1 METQSCTSSKSHHQQ
16 SVKEKS
22 SCCKNLLLKN
32 KSKVQNLEKAEKSSL
47 SSNLIKA
54 SFPLYYQALALTPFH
69 LRQHDYVNPHPQR
82 EFLSPKNSI
91 YLLVQNF
98 RN

>member
-1 METQSCTSSKSHHQQ
+1 MEMQTCKSSNAEHKQ
-16 SVKEKS
+16 SVKKTDN
-22 SCCKNLLLKN
+22 CCKNLLLKN
-32 KSKVQNLEKAEKSSL
+32 KVKVQNVEKAEKTSL
-47 SSNLIKA
+47 TSNLIKA
-54 SFPLYYQALALTPFH
+54 NFPLYSQGLALTPFH
-69 LRQHDYVNPHPQR
+69 LRQFNYVNPHPQW